1 MKIIDSYRII
11 NIILAGIIGLVFI
24 YSCLFLPEEGN
35 HLIPSFYTEIT
46 GKTSPSLGLSRAFSA
61 LVRGQ
66 FDLADQFNP
75 NAKNIFIFLC
85 FQFIF
90 RLFSL
95 GIDKMS
101 FLNKWI
107 WLRIDILLS
116 ILLFIF
122 AFLPLI
128 RFTLLTMGEVIKT
141 LV

>member
-35 HLIPSFYTEIT
+35 HLIPSFYSDLT

-75 NAKNIFIFLC
+75 HAKNIFAFLC

-90 RLFSL
+90 RLLSL
-95 GIDKMS
+95 GIDKMP
-101 FLNKWI
+101 FLNKRTWI
-107 WLRIDILLS
+107 SVDILLS
-116 ILLFIF
+116 ILLFTL

-128 RFTLLTMGEVIKT
+128 EFTLQTVGEVINT
-141 LV
+141 II